1 VGTHIDACGAC
12 RFRLPIAMRDTV
24 AWCAVEVDPVS
35 IALRLTPAR
44 FGTYSRDAAEC
55 TEWPMPLD
63 DELVAVYFGEDTDS
77 LFLKTLLEGSGIPA
91 SLRNF
96 SMSGG
101 GGADVRV
108 FVARRDVE
116 RAQPSVEDF
125 KNRGQKSP
133 E

>member
-1 VGTHIDACGAC
+1 
-12 RFRLPIAMRDTV
+12 MRDTV
-24 AWCAVEVDPVS
+24 AWCAVEVDPAS
-35 IALRLTPAR
+35 IALA
-44 FGTYSRDAAEC
+44 FDASAVQSLQSDVAEC
-55 TEWPMPLD
+55 TEWPMLLD

-96 SMSGG
+96 SMTGG
-101 GGADVRV
+101 GVGRTDVRV

-116 RAQPSVEDF
+116 RAQPLIEHF
-125 KNRGQKSP
+125 KNHGQKSS